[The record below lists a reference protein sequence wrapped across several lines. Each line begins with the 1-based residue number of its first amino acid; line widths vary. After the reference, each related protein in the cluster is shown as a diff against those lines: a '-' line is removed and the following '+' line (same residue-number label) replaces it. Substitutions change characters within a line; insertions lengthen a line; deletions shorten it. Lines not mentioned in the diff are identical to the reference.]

1 MQEICRFLDLY
12 LSIVSRFYC
21 KANQY
26 LKILLLF
33 KRLKM
38 IKNGSVMD
46 PQIGVDPLFS
56 YLCKQV

>member
-1 MQEICRFLDLY
+1 MQEICRFLGFILI
-12 LSIVSRFYC
+12 IVCGCDCRAY
-21 KANQY
+21 NY
-26 LKILLLF
+26 LKIPLSS

-46 PQIGVDPLFS
+46 PQIIVDPLFS

>member
-1 MQEICRFLDLY
+1 MQEICRFLGFVLN
-12 LSIVSRFYC
+12 IVSRFNC

-38 IKNGSVMD
+38 IKNGS
-46 PQIGVDPLFS
+46 S
-56 YLCKQV
+56 